1 MTCRGVSRGLCGV
14 ALMQEVIVMLN
25 IISGPVNSQR
35 DKVFCEQV
43 KAAAE
48 QGRDVLVIVPDQY
61 SFECDKKLY
70 NILGASL
77 FNKIETAGFNRLA
90 DIIMR
95 TYGKAVKRNAAEN
108 TRIINMY
115 KAVTRF
121 RLEKDAH
128 YYRSSLEKSRFITEM
143 LSLTSEL
150 IRSGITP
157 EDIRTASERV
167 EGSLSLK
174 LYDVSRLYE
183 YYLAEL
189 SEVGLRDSLS
199 ALSDAVAVA
208 DEFSYFAGKTVFA
221 DAFTDFSVDE
231 FSMLRCALKQ
241 GTDLTVS
248 LLCCDRAA
256 SGVNIDDPF
265 VSAVRTRTRLF
276 KIAEELNVETDSISL
291 ENISSECKAVEIL
304 DKAYTTGS
312 IVPSSE
318 KDGITVAEAN
328 DIYDEIEFV
337 CAEIERLVRKEG
349 FSYSDIAVSARQLGV
364 AAPVLE
370 GIFERYEI
378 PYFIDR
384 RVSASGSV
392 LVIFINSLFECL
404 VTRDYRTP
412 ALFKYLRSPLC
423 PILDIDITDL
433 EDHCITYGIDR
444 SMWLEAFDKYIKCP
458 PKLEKLRR
466 KIIDP
471 LERFKAAAVDATAK
485 EMCTAFFSLL
495 EELDISR
502 QVYSVVRRAAGS
514 SNETQIEFARANKQL
529 WQSVLGIFNSV
540 YDDLGDEKISL
551 RRFYDLFKLMS
562 SQVCISAPPQKL
574 DSVRCVDAES
584 SRIDNVKALFV
595 IETNEG
601 VFPADPSSGGLFT
614 EREKQL
620 LADMDLPLRDTALS
634 RVENERLV
642 VYRNL
647 CLPEKH
653 LYLLYSRTDGRG
665 KLREPSE
672 IIRMLNSVFTD
683 LDIVHISDLPIEFF
697 CTSYPTAYYKY
708 LEHNKEKLVKVDDP
722 EITGPDRSEQ
732 IKKSVEKANG
742 IASVEQA
749 IMNDS
754 AYASKLTA
762 FQGYKED
769 TDYSISAN
777 SAKELFFK
785 NSSLTL
791 SPSRINDYYS
801 CPFSF
806 FVNSGLKLRAPS
818 RIVLDQLHKGNY
830 LHRCLETIMTTEQD
844 GKVVYNKNFVIYTDE
859 QLKEKIHIAFLKY
872 EDEEIGG
879 SYGKTASYQKEKEL
893 YEQTVF
899 NNIKLIQ
906 TEFSK
911 SAFEPAFFEYKLL
924 KEDGKSLLSLK
935 LSDELTVNIS
945 GTVDRADVFTDTDG
959 KKYLRIVDYK
969 TGKTTFQ
976 LEAVYHGLNLQLLI
990 YLLAM
995 TQDEY
1000 IPAGVMYSHIRE
1012 TSAKLL
1018 PDEHTDEK
1026 ENDLRLKSYKP
1037 DGMIVGQDNII
1048 GALCKENAGAF
1059 TPFGFTTKNE
1069 IKKSGRQP
1077 VTLAFLKA
1085 SEEFAKKKVLEL
1097 AEKISHGSVPASPV
1111 LNGKKDP
1118 CSYCDHYAV
1127 CGRVHHGEPTAVLAS
1142 DKEKCIEEINKLA
1155 SETEGGTND
1164 A

>member
-1 MTCRGVSRGLCGV
+1 MLTVICGP
-14 ALMQEVIVMLN
+14 E
-25 IISGPVNSQR
+25 NSSR
-35 DKVFCEQV
+35 DKVFCQQV
-43 KAAAE
+43 SAAVT
-48 QGRDVLVIVPDQY
+48 QGREVLVIVPDQY
-61 SFECDKKLY
+61 SFESDKKLY
-70 NILGASL
+70 KVLGASS
-77 FNKIETAGFNRLA
+77 FNRIDTAGFNRLA
-90 DIIMR
+90 ELIMR
-95 TYGKAVKRNAAEN
+95 TYGKALKRNAAEN
-108 TRIINMY
+108 TRIITMY
-115 KAVTRF
+115 KAVSRF
-121 RLEKDAH
+121 RSEKDAH

-143 LSLTSEL
+143 LRLTSEF
-150 IRSGITP
+150 IRSGIAP
-157 EDIRTASERV
+157 EDVRSASERV
-167 EGSLSLK
+167 EGSLAMK
-174 LYDVSRLYE
+174 LYDVSKLYE
-183 YYLAEL
+183 YYLDEL
-189 SEVGLRDSLS
+189 SEAGLRDSLS
-199 ALSDAVAVA
+199 ALADAIAVA
-208 DEFSYFAGKTVFA
+208 DEFSHFAGKAVFV
-221 DAFTDFSVDE
+221 DGFTDFSVDE
-231 FSMLRCALKQ
+231 FNMLRCIMRQ
-241 GTDLTVS
+241 GADVTVS
-248 LLCCDRAA
+248 LLCCDRPSA
-256 SGVNIDDPF
+256 SSGNIDDPF
-265 VSAVRTRTRLF
+265 VSTVRTRTGLIQ
-276 KIAEELNVETDSISL
+276 IAEELNVETERISVTD
-291 ENISSECKAVEIL
+291 ISSDGRAVSVI
-304 DKAYTTGS
+304 DKAYTIGE
-312 IVPSSE
+312 IIPSAD
-318 KDGITVAEAN
+318 KNGIAVIAAN
-328 DIYDEIEFV
+328 DIYDETEYV
-337 CAEIERLVRKEG
+337 CAEIERLVRNEG
-349 FSYSDIAVSARQLGV
+349 YSYSDIAVSARQLGV

-370 GIFERYEI
+370 GVFERYEI

-392 LVIFINSLFECL
+392 LVIFLNSLFECL
-404 VTRDYRTP
+404 ITREYRTP

-423 PILDIDITDL
+423 PVLDIDITDL

-444 SMWLEAFDKYIKCP
+444 SMWLEPFDKYIKCS
-458 PKLEKLRR
+458 PKLEMLRK

-471 LERFKAAAVDATAK
+471 FEKFKSAASDASAAD
-485 EMCTAFFSLL
+485 MCKAFFALL

-514 SNETQIEFARANKQL
+514 SNETQLEFARANKQL
-529 WQSVLGIFNSV
+529 WQSVLGVFNSI
-540 YDDLGDEKISL
+540 YDDLGNEKISL
-551 RRFYDLFKLMS
+551 RRFYELFKLMS
-562 SQVCISAPPQKL
+562 SQLSIASPPQKL

-584 SRIDNVKALFV
+584 SRLDNVRALFV
-595 IETNEG
+595 IETNDG

-620 LADMDLPLRDTALS
+620 LADMDLPMSNTALR

-642 VYRNL
+642 VYRTL
-647 CLPEKH
+647 CMPRDRLSV
-653 LYLLYSRTDGRG
+653 LYSRTDGRG

-672 IIRMLNSVFTD
+672 IVRMLMTMFTD
-683 LDIVHISDLPIEFF
+683 LEVTYVSDLPTEFF

-708 LEHNKEKLVKVDDP
+708 LEHNKDKIVKVDLPD
-722 EITGPDRSEQ
+722 ISNADRSAQ
-732 IKKSVEKANG
+732 ISKLIEKANS

-749 IMNDS
+749 VMNDS
-754 AYASKLTA
+754 TYASKLVA
-762 FQGYKED
+762 FGNYKED
-769 TDYSISAN
+769 TDYRISAS
-777 SAKELFFK
+777 SAKELFFR
-785 NSSLTL
+785 NNSLTL

-830 LHRCLETIMTTEQD
+830 LHRCLESLMTTESD
-844 GKVVYNKNFVIYTDE
+844 GKVVYNKNFVMYTDE

-872 EDEEIGG
+872 EYEEIGG

-899 NNIKLIQ
+899 NNTKLIQ
-906 TEFSK
+906 TEFSR
-911 SAFEPAFFEYKLL
+911 SAFEPAYFEYKLL
-924 KEDGKSLLSLK
+924 NENGKSLLSHK

-976 LEAVYHGLNLQLLI
+976 LEAIYHGLNLQLLI

-995 TQDEY
+995 TQEDY

-1026 ENDLRLKSYKP
+1026 EQDLRLKSYKP
-1037 DGMIVGQDNII
+1037 DGMIVGQDNIL
-1048 GALCKENAGAF
+1048 GALCKEYAGAF

-1085 SEEFAKKKVLEL
+1085 SEEFAKRKVLEL
-1097 AEKISHGSVPASPV
+1097 ADKLSHGSVPASPV
-1111 LNGKKDP
+1111 INGRKDP

-1127 CGRVHHGEPTAVLAS
+1127 CGRVHHGDPSLVLAS

-1155 SETEGGTND
+1155 EESEGGKTD